1 MYNVRK
7 NETNTIIVTLALFVG
22 TFLSAISGTIVSTAM
37 PTIGGE
43 LHGISLTNWVISIY
57 LLTSAIAIP
66 IYGKI
71 SDLIGR
77 KRVLIGGLVVFT
89 LGSLLSGLANSIQML
104 IIWRAIQGIGAGVIL
119 PLAYTIIADIYP
131 FSKRSKVIGLN
142 SAGWGISAVIAPL
155 MGGFIID
162 NLSWRYIFWSNVPI
176 SLLIMGLIYFY
187 FKEDANGKS
196 VSIDY
201 LGIVYLII
209 ILLSIMFTIQMIGD
223 RNIDLSKI
231 AFLFIVLVISAVLFI
246 RREHSFHDPIIPMEM
261 FKQRSF
267 VIQNAVTFFI
277 SGFVMCIDVY
287 VPNWI
292 QGLMGQRAS
301 IAGLSVTPIAIF
313 WMIGAII
320 SGWLIRKIQTK
331 NVTTTGIV
339 VVLISSLLLVMA
351 SQNLSLLSFF
361 LITSFSGIGFGIVMT
376 NNTIVVQQRVDDSN
390 VGAATSFN
398 VLCRTIGQT
407 LFTTIFGIFMNTSL
421 RVGTLQVSGTSMKLL
436 NKLMNPVYASQLP
449 TNLVSRLKTILFDA
463 LHNVFLVG
471 LGVVA
476 IALLINLM
484 AKATKKD
491 KA

>member
-1 MYNVRK
+1 MDNVSK

-37 PTIGGE
+37 PTIGGD
-43 LHGISLTNWVISIY
+43 LNGISLTNWVLSIY

-77 KRVLIGGLVVFT
+77 KRVLITGLGAFA
-89 LGSLLSGLANSIQML
+89 LGSLLSGFANSMQTL
-104 IIWRAIQGIGAGVIL
+104 IIWRAFQGIGAGVIL

-155 MGGFIID
+155 LGGFILD
-162 NLSWRYIFWSNVPI
+162 NFSWRYIFLLNVPI
-176 SLLIMGLIYFY
+176 SLIIMGLIYFY
-187 FKEDANGKS
+187 FKEDSSRKN

-201 LGIVYLII
+201 LGIIYLIV
-209 ILLSIMFTIQMIGD
+209 ILLSIMFMIQLIGD
-223 RNIDLSKI
+223 RNIDLAKM
-231 AFLFIVLVISAVLFI
+231 AFLFIVLVVSAVLFI
-246 RREHSFHDPIIPMEM
+246 RREHAFHDPIIPMEM
-261 FKQRSF
+261 FKHRSF

-277 SGFVMCIDVY
+277 SGFVMCIDIY

-301 IAGLSVTPIAIF
+301 IAGLSITPIAIF
-313 WMIGAII
+313 WIIGAFI
-320 SGWLIRKIQTK
+320 SGWLLRKITAK
-331 NVTTTGIV
+331 DVTTTGIAV
-339 VVLISSLLLVMA
+339 ILIASCLLVGA
-351 SQNLSLLSFF
+351 VQNLSLLNFF
-361 LITSFSGIGFGIVMT
+361 LITSLAGIGFGIVMT
-376 NNTIVVQQRVDDSN
+376 NNTIVVQEKVDDSN

-398 VLCRTIGQT
+398 VLCRTVGQT
-407 LFTTIFGIFMNTSL
+407 LFTTIFGIFMSTSL
-421 RVGTLQVSGTSMKLL
+421 RVGTLQISGTSMKLL
-436 NKLMNPVYASQLP
+436 NKLMNPVYAD
-449 TNLVSRLKTILFDA
+449 NLSPKLVVHLKTILFDA

-471 LGVVA
+471 MFVV
-476 IALLINLM
+476 IISLLINLM
-484 AKATKKD
+484 AKSTKKD